1 MRKDQYLKVKNS
13 LSNLD
18 FIESKDRELKGRK
31 VKIKSDIEELFFKS
45 FITSTD
51 DMDKFKQKKRRKK
64 KGKLK
69 ILGMIG

>member
-18 FIESKDRELKGRK
+18 FIESKDRKLKGRK

-45 FITSTD
+45 FISSAD
-51 DMDKFKQKKRRKK
+51 DMDKFKQKK
-64 KGKLK
+64 
-69 ILGMIG
+69 

>member
-51 DMDKFKQKKRRKK
+51 DMDKFKQKK
-64 KGKLK
+64 
-69 ILGMIG
+69 